1 MRPFALELL
10 CSARVSLM
18 RAASTVPPSCTLFWP
33 MQARL
38 AGATNLTEA
47 LHAAEALDRA
57 GATACSSLLVGTGGA
72 CPVMAMPAGLQLCH
86 NRKHIVAPG
95 RPIHPPPPPPQPKQ
109 AAPPAPLPWPPCTMP
124 GAVPTPACTHG
135 WAWWRAASSRAA
147 WRRWRRCRATRA
159 SSWATQGPAWLCG
172 TPFQVR
178 RTCAGGVLALHVCAV
193 AAGPTGVTRNQ
204 AAIVR

>member
-1 MRPFALELL
+1 MPRKRWTEQVRQPAAHCWWGPVAHVLSWQCLL
-10 CSARVSLM
+10 DCSYATIVSTSWPLGD
-18 RAASTVPPSCTLFWP
+18 PSI
-33 MQARL
+33 R
-38 AGATNLTEA
+38 
-47 LHAAEALDRA
+47 R
-57 GATACSSLLVGTGGA
+57 
-72 CPVMAMPAGLQLCH
+72 
-86 NRKHIVAPG
+86 
-95 RPIHPPPPPPQPKQ
+95 PPPPPQPKQ